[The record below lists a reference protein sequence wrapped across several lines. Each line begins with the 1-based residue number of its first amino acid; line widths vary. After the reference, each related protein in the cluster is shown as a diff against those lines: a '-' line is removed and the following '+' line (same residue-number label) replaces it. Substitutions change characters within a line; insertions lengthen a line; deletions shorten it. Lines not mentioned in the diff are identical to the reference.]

1 MKKQLI
7 IFGAIS
13 GIVWFGIA
21 LLFDKGV
28 EDYNYPVIP
37 TNSLQACV
45 GSFLAA
51 VATGILIALLFQ
63 KSLFKTSKRSLF
75 LAPFKIMP
83 VAITA
88 FGLLIKL
95 LWIFLGEADNG
106 YYSLD
111 YILSIFLI
119 YGLFGPLTAPFVY
132 GFTVINLLVFRKYMV
147 PMAPTRV

>member
-1 MKKQLI
+1 M
-7 IFGAIS
+7 
-13 GIVWFGIA
+13 
-21 LLFDKGV
+21 
-28 EDYNYPVIP
+28 
-37 TNSLQACV
+37 
-45 GSFLAA
+45 
-51 VATGILIALLFQ
+51 
-63 KSLFKTSKRSLF
+63 F